1 MSGRGARGD
10 ADESGA
16 AGGSLDTV
24 LSFVTGEMAFDP
36 GPYNDAYLD
45 RRVTARIRRT
55 DAETYRDYRGLLEA
69 DEAERTAL
77 LDALNINVTRFF
89 RNPDVW
95 EVLRDALAALTANN
109 RTVRCWSAPCAD
121 GREPYSLAML
131 ARDDPAIDA
140 SRMDIVGTDIDGEA
154 LAAARRG
161 AYETTRTTDIA
172 EELAPL
178 SDLDAHVDRDGDS
191 FTVRRPVREMVEFRR
206 HDLLRDDPLGEF
218 ELVLCRN
225 LLIYIDGDHTR
236 DIFDGL
242 AAAVVPDGYLT
253 IGKSETLPRE
263 FRDSFD
269 AVERGAHVYRHR

>member
-1 MSGRGARGD
+1 MNGGSTRGGAG
-10 ADESGA
+10 ESGA
-16 AGGSLDTV
+16 RDGLAAV

-45 RRVTARIRRT
+45 RRVSARIRRT
-55 DAETYRDYRGLLEA
+55 DARNYRDYRGLLEA
-69 DEAERTAL
+69 DESERAAL

-95 EVLRDALAALTANN
+95 DVLRRVLTDLTANN

-131 ARDDPAIDA
+131 ARDDPDIDA
-140 SRMDIVGTDIDGEA
+140 SRVEIVGTDIDEEA
-154 LAAARRG
+154 LAAARR
-161 AYETTRTTDIA
+161 AEYETTRTTDIA

-178 SDLDAHVDRDGDS
+178 TDLDAHLDRDGDS
-191 FTVRRPVREMVEFRR
+191 FTVHEPVREMVTFQR
-206 HDLLRDDPLGEF
+206 HDLLRDDPLEGF

-225 LLIYIDGDHTR
+225 LLIYIDGDYTR
-236 DIFDGL
+236 DVIESL
-242 AAAVVPDGYLT
+242 ETAVAANGCLT

-263 FRDSFD
+263 FRDSFESI
-269 AVERGAHVYRHR
+269 ERGAHVYRYR